1 MGDGRSGGGWGILLS
16 AYLGIGKDV
25 LDLWVPK
32 LCVLNRAWLGV
43 PVDTRHAEM
52 REEVDGGTC
61 LRSVVV

>member
-1 MGDGRSGGGWGILLS
+1 MT

-52 REEVDGGTC
+52 REGVDGWTC